1 MVAHLFSS
9 SSSPHV
15 CVHRYLRAMNPSP
28 PRIPEWP
35 LWSFYAILSVFMVVL
50 LSGGF
55 FVVLWKANIRTN

>member
-1 MVAHLFSS
+1 
-9 SSSPHV
+9 
-15 CVHRYLRAMNPSP
+15 MNPSP